1 MLHHPAAGKEV
12 NDQGHRGDD
21 EQDVQGKC
29 GDVKK
34 QKAANPK
41 HDENNRERQPH
52 CLCTLRRVSH
62 LAGSYGGPIVTC
74 RKIEM
79 NGPGQPGLRMGLA
92 SNYTN
97 SGNP

>member
-1 MLHHPAAGKEV
+1 
-12 NDQGHRGDD
+12 
-21 EQDVQGKC
+21 VQGKC

-41 HDENNRERQPH
+41 QDENNRERQPH
-52 CLCTLRRVSH
+52 CLSTLRRVSH
-62 LAGSYGGPIVTC
+62 LPGGYGGPITAC

-79 NGPGQPGLRMGLA
+79 NGPGQPEQRMGLA